1 MLENYSLEWNRESL
15 RALRLRL
22 GWSRSDMARRLQCDL
37 TDIEAWEEESHVEF
51 EVRVK
56 GELEL
61 LYRQAEECSD
71 EVRYTPACENECDK
85 KALDQVDFS
94 RVKADLE

>member
-37 TDIEAWEEESHVEF
+37 TEVEAWEEGNGEF
-51 EVRVK
+51 EIQVK
-56 GELEL
+56 GELEI

-85 KALDQVDFS
+85 NALDQVDFS

>member
-1 MLENYSLEWNRESL
+1 
-15 RALRLRL
+15 
-22 GWSRSDMARRLQCDL
+22 MARRLKCSL
-37 TDIEAWEEESHVEF
+37 TDVESWEEGQALF
-51 EVRVK
+51 EPQIK

-61 LYRQAEECSD
+61 IYRQAEECSD
-71 EVRYTPACENECDK
+71 EVRFTPACENECDK